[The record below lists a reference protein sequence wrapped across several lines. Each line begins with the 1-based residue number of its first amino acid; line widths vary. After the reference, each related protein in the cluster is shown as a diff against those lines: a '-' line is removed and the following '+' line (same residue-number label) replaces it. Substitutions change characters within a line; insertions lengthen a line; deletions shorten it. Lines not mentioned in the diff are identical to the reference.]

1 MIFLALNNFHFEN
14 GPDFGDLGDFCPFG
28 VFGECRCSGLDPD
41 EVPDDGLEIEP
52 DDGLDDE
59 LELEDGLE
67 GLDPLL
73 ELLELLELELL
84 DESELDDDEDD
95 EDDDEDEDED
105 EDEDDEAE
113 NNPKT
118 YYNLIPSKKTH
129 LVLVVGSLQ
138 LVILSL
144 HELQPVHQSYFACRR
159 SMEMPFSVFNKIF

>member
-1 MIFLALNNFHFEN
+1 MNEVNDGGLEILVFSETLASWVFSFQILVIYLSRFSKRPSQIIFLALEN
-14 GPDFGDLGDFCPFG
+14 GPDFGDLGDFCPLG

-113 NNPKT
+113 NNPK
-118 YYNLIPSKKTH
+118 I
-129 LVLVVGSLQ
+129 
-138 LVILSL
+138 
-144 HELQPVHQSYFACRR
+144 
-159 SMEMPFSVFNKIF
+159 